1 MNKAFLSFIS
11 LLVVTLPLLGQV
23 DAQESSGNESKKDLE
38 PFMVSTYP
46 FSFVGSSLAMGFE
59 HRIGDKSALKVIPAY
74 ALSESN
80 SFYNVNELEEVY
92 VEAQYRFYLGDQVL
106 DGVFTGPY
114 LLYKNM
120 SFKSTSVTTNKI
132 GNTGNPELKSFSTS
146 AINLGYFIG
155 YQLVTN
161 FHMSLELYV
170 GGGMMSPNGAYK
182 QLPDNTFNVYKK
194 GVVPHLGFSIGVNL

>member
-11 LLVVTLPLLGQV
+11 LLVVTLPVSGQD
-23 DAQESSGNESKKDLE
+23 DAKESPGDESKNDLE

-59 HRIGDKSALKVIPAY
+59 HRIGDQSAVKLIPAY

-80 SFYNVNELEEVY
+80 SFYNVNEIEEVY

-106 DGVFTGPY
+106 DGIFTGPY

-120 SFKSTSVTTNKI
+120 SFKSASVTTNIAGDRVFK
-132 GNTGNPELKSFSTS
+132 KSFSTS
-146 AINLGYFIG
+146 AFNAGYFIG
-155 YQLVTN
+155 YQLVTK
-161 FHMSLELYV
+161 FQVALELYV
-170 GGGMMSPNGAYK
+170 GGGMMFPNGDYE
-182 QLPDNTFNVYKK
+182 QLSDNTFNVYKK
-194 GVVPHLGFSIGVNL
+194 GVVPHFGFSIGINL